1 MHRPTYTPV
10 SKFKTHIN
18 VANTILYFN
27 QEKKKM
33 TQFYSLAVALIAI
46 FSLAS
51 SDINCVTAKGVTDYR
66 KNPVTTEAV
75 SSPLS
80 NQIARPRF
88 ILNISAQTL
97 TKTRE
102 TNLFALWH
110 LHYVAYCSVLCKD
123 CPGFLFQRLIT
134 YLFVG
139 WIQQYFAEWRRHT
152 HCSKYILTFAVWVH
166 QKISIRN
173 IFSVTVFVQ
182 IFHLIAFI

>member
-1 MHRPTYTPV
+1 MFILSIYDFVLNGCISTLTLMHRPTYTPV

-102 TNLFALWH
+102 TNLFAL
-110 LHYVAYCSVLCKD
+110 
-123 CPGFLFQRLIT
+123 
-134 YLFVG
+134 
-139 WIQQYFAEWRRHT
+139 
-152 HCSKYILTFAVWVH
+152 
-166 QKISIRN
+166 
-173 IFSVTVFVQ
+173 
-182 IFHLIAFI
+182 

>member
-18 VANTILYFN
+18 IANTILYFN

-46 FSLAS
+46 FFSRIIWYKLRH
-51 SDINCVTAKGVTDYR
+51 CKRCHCYR

-110 LHYVAYCSVLCKD
+110 LHYVAYCSVLCKG

-134 YLFVG
+134 YPFVG

-152 HCSKYILTFAVWVH
+152 HCSKYILTFAVF
-166 QKISIRN
+166 KSAPEN
-173 IFSVTVFVQ
+173 
-182 IFHLIAFI
+182 

>member
-51 SDINCVTAKGVTDYR
+51 SDINCVTAKGVTTIVKIRLLR
-66 KNPVTTEAV
+66 KLFRLLYPIRSRDLG
-75 SSPLS
+75 SSWIYPPKL
-80 NQIARPRF
+80 
-88 ILNISAQTL
+88 
-97 TKTRE
+97 E

-139 WIQQYFAEWRRHT
+139 WIQLYFAEWRRHT

-182 IFHLIAFI
+182 IFHLIAYI